1 MMIRNVLITGALA
14 ALVLTGSAAAT
25 ATTKVD
31 ANGRHV
37 CLAYVHLIKA
47 RQAYDGT
54 DGDIAGR
61 YSRLSTMFEALSDV
75 ASENSAP
82 AGLVTRGHTVARKA
96 LKVATTTTDY
106 DELQPYEKQLKAI
119 DRKIRTYCS

>member
-25 ATTKVD
+25 ATTKAE
-31 ANGRHV
+31 ANSRHV

-47 RQAYDGT
+47 RQAYEGT

-61 YSRLSTMFEALSDV
+61 YNRLSTMFQALSDV
-75 ASENSAP
+75 ASENSAL
-82 AGLVTRGHTVARKA
+82 AGLTAKGHTVARKA
-96 LKVATTTTDY
+96 LRVAATTTDY
-106 DELQPYEKQLKAI
+106 DDLQPYEKQLKAI